1 MADLQ
6 QNDNPLIAKFEGI
19 LKQQEAP
26 QPGGTPPPGEAAP
39 PVDLVKKF
47 EGILSAKPAPAPAAA
62 APVEEAP
69 KPPEKVPGP
78 MGGYLPPAIAP
89 RQPAMSP
96 SPAEA
101 IPDFGGRQEEPAAS
115 PAQVTPPEQPQGV
128 LPGATAPVP
137 GVPVGPETTAER
149 VAKNIPEVT
158 RGFFEPIV
166 GSVETVVQGLENLL
180 SIPERLIKHGDV
192 TSGPQSWWGISDKVK
207 EAGSAFLK
215 GSQLGLPMSGEGDEY
230 VTMPGKIIGGLA
242 GFAPMMM
249 AGGGGGASTFL
260 QKFATNLMTFGL
272 VDSAKTTA
280 QGHDPA
286 AMLEAAKGSIP
297 SAVLFTVAQ
306 SLPFAKV
313 VSNPYLVRQ
322 LEGLATGTA
331 MMGASA
337 IGGDRDP
344 VSLAVQFGVGYGT
357 HMFGTRGQPQQ
368 ELMRRWVDKFK
379 KDYNLSDDEFKE
391 VMDVF
396 QGKVKE
402 DPNAPAPDPAVAEKV
417 QQDLQTIAQKYGV
430 DQTGESAFG
439 KTPEVTTLTPEAK
452 KEAIFGGK
460 LGETIEGQANQA
472 DAVRAL
478 VPQIGDQ
485 ARAERF
491 YDLYQKGDADTAL
504 KEFPEMSSLATEQQ
518 KEVTPAPAG
527 IIDQPMGRGVATE
540 TPAPGAAAPP
550 PGSTSLPGTAA
561 PEPTK
566 AKAPPP
572 EEPPSSAPARAGGG
586 GTVGI
591 SPTPAGEAKP
601 KAAVPEPTGPMAPMG
616 SSGAEAENLARPAE
630 EAGGVIIPGVSIKTS
645 EIPKSTYEKSLSE
658 YLKYKNAKSEREIE
672 IATKTHKAEVDRY
685 LSTGRLTHEQSSE
698 LGHFEAYPDLAE
710 KYGVIKT
717 TAPEEIAPPAVP
729 GALEEAIPA
738 PVEAKGKR
746 SKLPQA
752 IAPRTPEEFTQKFGS
767 NQRAPEGLRT
777 DSERMV
783 SGERVAPETSGVS
796 YHDNF
801 PRDQIQL
808 NPDVWQHKMAETGA
822 GQALAHVKNK
832 SQWDAQAARETSLY
846 RYPDGHVELM
856 DGHSRI
862 TAGDR
867 VGVSGYGVR
876 IYDGN
881 VFTVEEARA
890 TAALTNIRQRTG
902 TVVDSAKAIRDFGL
916 TIEDLSQ
923 NGIDLNSEHTLIA
936 TGLANLS
943 EPIFTAVAKG
953 DFPAPKG
960 AIIGEQLPGN
970 PDAQEAIYRLIQKK
984 HTDKNG
990 NISISDEK
998 LKNDIRFAEFSKVVP
1013 TRQPILGEEFEDF
1026 AKANLVSEN
1035 SDLMTYA
1042 AKKLANEKNLF
1053 KTVSAKAQKLI
1064 EAGNKI
1070 KPKINEK
1077 ISNDAAI
1084 GLAVLDKAAF
1094 VPGSKTNL
1102 LFKEFAA
1109 KLQESGNKTQV
1120 KEEFYARL
1128 PQALES
1134 DRDAAGLGQV
1144 AGAKVRGKVPAPAAP
1159 GELPTGPGGST
1170 TKYSVKE
1177 AAPGLSAQERPTSKL
1192 ETRLTELQ
1200 GEYPDIDR
1208 DKASQVLRS
1217 FPKAENDQV
1226 ANMVADP
1233 EMFHRMVRSGLS
1245 EAEQQK
1251 LGGAATPGRQQ
1262 GLFGGGGGGLFD
1274 IPLPADGKRYSVEEA
1289 RRYGPVFFSQ
1299 MQNHLEIKLPGKG
1312 TGADL
1317 AKLIEGWG
1325 AKGQFKADELKVSG
1339 IIPWLREQK
1348 GTVTKQQI
1356 LDKLKEGEVR
1366 VKVVEKRNFLTE
1378 NESPAGEGPFPGATQ
1393 FQSYL
1398 TDLPESFTNRRE
1410 MLLTLPA
1417 NIPHPDFK
1425 IIRDGEWFLAVN
1437 AEGVG
1442 FAAGH
1447 SEAEARQRAQDY
1459 FERGAIP
1466 GNQPEGL
1473 YRVPSAHAYGDTA
1486 ADVNRFAHVF
1496 LADYVDPKTGKKF
1509 LVVTETQSD
1518 WAREGRSKGYKVEFT
1533 NEEFYRWK
1541 RLSEKIA
1548 TGEFTEAERQEYRE
1562 LNDKNIANAQNGPP
1576 PLPFA
1581 KSWHEVALKQAIR
1594 YAAENGYDGVMVVNG
1609 DMVKQRYDL
1618 SKKIDGLDYQ
1628 KNPDGTYKLSYQK
1641 DGRGNLIGEAIPEKE
1656 LENHIGKDVA
1666 AKIIEGQ
1673 GKPENFAGN
1682 NEKPK
1687 IWNRLSNLDLQVGGE
1702 WANNLYD
1709 KTIPSYL
1716 KKYVK
1721 QWGAEVGKKDV
1732 ETFPEKFIDE
1742 QGFPRTE
1749 KNKAESLAH
1758 FDIPDSMRDS
1768 VLYNGQPMFKATPEG
1783 QIARALTTGQIKS
1796 RLGEN
1801 GTVSEI
1807 ASESTGKYNRGWTIK
1822 FKNDQMAFIFE
1833 SKEGSLFLTGDT
1845 KDLGPDYAAIGRTEL
1860 RPGEKIAGAFRP
1872 IGLGSVIELARGE
1885 GLRTFDHESWHN
1897 IEHWLLNDKERAA
1910 LARDFGDNEEV
1921 RAEAYANW
1929 KPKEAPNTVFQKI
1942 LDFFQRIVKAITGK
1956 VSGEDVF
1963 AAARSGKLFGREP
1976 VERKLP
1982 AAIAPRKLKVEDEAE
1997 TRQSWIERGE
2007 TPSFKQFK
2015 GEMDKDNEALYQRYI
2030 MPGSREIPLY
2040 QGERFTNRAGNQII
2054 DEKGKKRFL
2063 SKQEIYERFYDPK
2076 RPLQQPA
2083 GTEAVGRN
2091 PLLPPEGALEPPPN
2105 LTVSKEVP
2113 GKLGAIRRNWNENM
2127 SIRKVSELSDL
2138 AHTSVVRHLGWA
2150 AREMEKAVTVLGK
2163 YDKLFRNMSQE
2174 DLMAFTDKAEM
2185 GQLGQVSPELQEA
2198 AGAWRRLADGL
2209 HLLIADSKGGEF
2221 AYWRDW
2227 FPRMFKDPAQA
2238 EAVIEQFLKSH
2249 GRSMTGPEGMLK
2261 ARTQLLLSQSVK
2273 PVAEGGLG
2281 LELAHDNYVDMMKA
2295 KVHESLRYLTGTY
2308 IKNDYI
2314 EAGFLQKRKFPG
2326 WVELRDKSLQGY
2338 YAHPDVAR
2346 VLDNFLSKGLRGNAI
2361 FDAIDNPTSALR
2373 ELFVGLSAFHGFF
2386 TTLSDL
2392 SQGVGSN
2399 LSRAIGA
2406 ALTGRF
2412 DAAGHHLVEMGKA
2425 LNTPGNL
2432 LGGGKLMEEY
2442 RKPGTH
2448 PELSARVDL
2457 MERGGIR
2464 INASDFS
2471 KMTQAFEDALR
2482 DSKLSLPR
2490 KMIRGI
2496 SWPIMNYF
2504 VPRIKLNAIDRR
2516 LSMELE
2522 RFREKEGR
2530 APSRDEETRIAQDVS
2545 READNIFGQMVYD
2558 NLGMK
2563 RSMRDI
2569 LRIWIGFPGWNIGSG
2584 SLMLEGAKG
2593 IGHLIGQAGK
2603 AGAEMV
2609 QGRRPGYEPMTR
2621 QARVSMEFY
2630 LGMTMVTAV
2639 AGSLTMKLLTGN
2651 WPTDMKDVF
2660 MPQTGG
2666 TLPNGQP
2673 ERVRMPSYMRDIL
2686 SLNHPIDMVA
2696 HKTNF
2701 PIRMF
2706 SALASNQDY
2715 FGEQIRDPWATGG
2728 EQLKQT
2734 GEYLGKSFLPFGVQ
2748 GMLKAETPQS
2758 KALNVVGITPVPR
2771 QYSNTPAQNIIDEYN
2786 KLTRATTTT
2795 KESAEKKKLKADLM
2809 KMARDEDQA
2818 GFDDLAAESIA
2829 DGKITRQQVQ
2839 EVVKESQIP
2848 AGLTRFTKLP
2858 LEWAMRAFEAGSD
2871 YEKEQWQPYILKKV
2885 MTEKPENLVKLRE
2898 PLVALLK
2905 DMGLNDLADQIGE
2918 LTIPEKGTRVDTTGL
2933 GILKEAPTMGE
2944 PGAIEGALEK
2954 SLSDRL
2960 AKLEGDKGKRSPVNP
2975 VARTKEKKNPYK
2987 VLGF

>member
-1 MADLQ
+1 LS
-6 QNDNPLIAKFEGI
+6 
-19 LKQQEAP
+19 LKSSL
-26 QPGGTPPPGEAAP
+26 
-39 PVDLVKKF
+39 DKY
-47 EGILSAKPAPAPAAA
+47 LSGQYVSPTSAAPAPAVA
-62 APVEEAP
+62 APVGETPTPGAPPAEAP
-69 KPPEKVPGP
+69 APAKVPSA
-78 MGGYLPPAIAP
+78 MGGYLPQAIAP
-89 RQPAMSP
+89 RRPVM
-96 SPAEA
+96 SPAEV
-101 IPDFGGRQEEPAAS
+101 IPDFGGRQEEPAVPSVQA
-115 PAQVTPPEQPQGV
+115 ATPPEQPQGA
-128 LPGATAPVP
+128 LPGAKAPVP

-207 EAGSAFLK
+207 EAGNAFLK
-215 GSQLGLPMSGEGDEY
+215 GSQLGIPTSGEGDEY

-439 KTPEVTTLTPEAK
+439 KTPEVSTLTPEAK

-460 LGETIEGQANQA
+460 LGETIEGQAKQA

-504 KEFPEMSSLATEQQ
+504 KEFPEMATFATEQQ
-518 KEVTPAPAG
+518 KAAAITPAERVAAAPPA
-527 IIDQPMGRGVATE
+527 PMSNAGQASMDRAI
-540 TPAPGAAAPP
+540 PAPGAAEAT
-550 PGSTSLPGTAA
+550 PGSTPLPGTAA

-566 AKAPPP
+566 VKAPPP

-586 GTVGI
+586 TVGL

-601 KAAVPEPTGPMAPMG
+601 KADIPEPTGPMAPMG
-616 SSGAEAENLARPAE
+616 RAGAAAENLGRSAE
-630 EAGGVIIPGVSIKTS
+630 EVPQPSPVEAWKGNTLEWAAPKSATPAKTS
-645 EIPKSTYEKSLSE
+645 AARERNWETFKGSLKTGEIDETIPLTDKAR
-658 YLKYKNAKSEREIE
+658 KYWEDNK
-672 IATKTHKAEVDRY
+672 
-685 LSTGRLTHEQSSE
+685 SE
-698 LGHFEAYPDLAE
+698 LGFVNLRGLKEDDVKSIISAARRGEATVSVNRMGKLAFYKLKPE
-710 KYGVIKT
+710 TAPLTKT
-717 TAPEEIAPPAVP
+717 TPPEEVAPPAAP
-729 GALEEAIPA
+729 GALEEATPA
-738 PVEAKGKR
+738 PVERKGKR
-746 SKLPQA
+746 RKLPQA
-752 IAPRTPEEFTQKFGS
+752 IAPTTPEEYSQKFGS
-767 NQRAPEGLRT
+767 KQGALEGWLT
-777 DSERMV
+777 AGDGMV
-783 SGERVAPETSGVS
+783 PGERAAPETPGIS
-796 YHDNF
+796 YHDSF

-808 NPDVWQHKMAETGA
+808 NPDLWQHKLAETGA
-822 GQALAHVKNK
+822 GQALSHIKNK

-890 TAALTNIRQRTG
+890 TAALTNIRQGTG
-902 TVVDSAKAIRDFGL
+902 TVVDSAKGIRDFGFTL
-916 TIEDLSQ
+916 EDLAQ
-923 NGIDLNSEHTLIA
+923 RGVDLNSEHTRIA

-943 EPIFTAVAKG
+943 DPIFTAVAKG

-970 PDAQEAIYRLIQKK
+970 PDAQEAIYKLIQKK

-1026 AKANLVSEN
+1026 AKDNLVSEN

-1042 AKKLANEKNLF
+1042 AKKLANERSLF

-1109 KLQESGNKTQV
+1109 KLQESGNKNQV

-1128 PQALES
+1128 PQALEA
-1134 DRDAAGLGQV
+1134 DRDAAGLGQSV
-1144 AGAKVRGKVPAPAAP
+1144 GGRVRGKVPAPAAP
-1159 GELPTGPGGST
+1159 GELPTGPGDTT

-1200 GEYPDIDR
+1200 SEYPDIDR

-1233 EMFHRMVRSGLS
+1233 EMFNRVVQGTLSAVEQKKFGGMVKPGLQ
-1245 EAEQQK
+1245 A
-1251 LGGAATPGRQQ
+1251 
-1262 GLFGGGGGGLFD
+1262 GLFEGG
-1274 IPLPADGKRYSVEEA
+1274 E
-1289 RRYGPVFFSQ
+1289 
-1299 MQNHLEIKLPGKG
+1299 
-1312 TGADL
+1312 
-1317 AKLIEGWG
+1317 
-1325 AKGQFKADELKVSG
+1325 
-1339 IIPWLREQK
+1339 
-1348 GTVTKQQI
+1348 
-1356 LDKLKEGEVR
+1356 
-1366 VKVVEKRNFLTE
+1366 
-1378 NESPAGEGPFPGATQ
+1378 
-1393 FQSYL
+1393 
-1398 TDLPESFTNRRE
+1398 
-1410 MLLTLPA
+1410 
-1417 NIPHPDFK
+1417 
-1425 IIRDGEWFLAVN
+1425 
-1437 AEGVG
+1437 
-1442 FAAGH
+1442 
-1447 SEAEARQRAQDY
+1447 
-1459 FERGAIP
+1459 
-1466 GNQPEGL
+1466 
-1473 YRVPSAHAYGDTA
+1473 
-1486 ADVNRFAHVF
+1486 
-1496 LADYVDPKTGKKF
+1496 
-1509 LVVTETQSD
+1509 
-1518 WAREGRSKGYKVEFT
+1518 
-1533 NEEFYRWK
+1533 
-1541 RLSEKIA
+1541 
-1548 TGEFTEAERQEYRE
+1548 
-1562 LNDKNIANAQNGPP
+1562 
-1576 PLPFA
+1576 
-1581 KSWHEVALKQAIR
+1581 
-1594 YAAENGYDGVMVVNG
+1594 
-1609 DMVKQRYDL
+1609 
-1618 SKKIDGLDYQ
+1618 
-1628 KNPDGTYKLSYQK
+1628 
-1641 DGRGNLIGEAIPEKE
+1641 
-1656 LENHIGKDVA
+1656 
-1666 AKIIEGQ
+1666 Q
-1673 GKPENFAGN
+1673 GKPGGG
-1682 NEKPK
+1682 
-1687 IWNRLSNLDLQVGGE
+1687 RLFNVGQE
-1702 WANNLYD
+1702 AAF
-1709 KTIPSYL
+1709 T
-1716 KKYVK
+1716 
-1721 QWGAEVGKKDV
+1721 
-1732 ETFPEKFIDE
+1732 
-1742 QGFPRTE
+1742 QG
-1749 KNKAESLAH
+1749 
-1758 FDIPDSMRDS
+1758 
-1768 VLYNGQPMFKATPEG
+1768 
-1783 QIARALTTGQIKS
+1783 LTTEQIQS

-1801 GTVSEI
+1801 GTVSEM
-1807 ASESTGKYNRGWTIK
+1807 GDPGRNNNRGWIIRL
-1822 FKNDQMAFIFE
+1822 KNEQMVMVFE
-1833 SKEGSLFLTGDT
+1833 SKDGSL
-1845 KDLGPDYAAIGRTEL
+1845 EL
-1860 RPGEKIAGAFRP
+1860 RPGAAGILNPEYEALGISFEPGKSIIAGSHQPVSF
-1872 IGLGSVIELARGE
+1872 GSVIELARGE
-1885 GLRTFDHESWHN
+1885 GPRTFDHETWHM
-1897 IEHWLLNDKERAA
+1897 IEHWLLTDKERAA
-1910 LARDFGDNEEV
+1910 VAKKYGDNEEL
-1921 RAEAYANW
+1921 RAQAYAEWN
-1929 KPKEAPNTVFQKI
+1929 PKAAPDTIFQKI
-1942 LDFFQRIVKAITGK
+1942 LDFFKTIIKSLTGHTTA
-1956 VSGEDVF
+1956 EDVF
-1963 AAARSGKLFGREP
+1963 AAARSGELFGREP

-1982 AAIAPRKLKVEDEAE
+1982 AAIAPRKLKVEDAAE
-1997 TRQSWIERGE
+1997 TRQGWIERGE

-2076 RPLQQPA
+2076 RPLQQPG

-2113 GKLGAIRRNWNENM
+2113 GKLAAIRRNWTENM

-2163 YDKLFRNMSQE
+2163 YDKLFKSMSRE

-2198 AGAWRRLADGL
+2198 AQAWRRLADGL
-2209 HLLIADSKGGEF
+2209 HFLIADSKGGEF

-2238 EAVIEQFLKSH
+2238 EAVIEQFFKSH

-2326 WVELRDKSLQGY
+2326 WVELKDKSLRGY

-2361 FDAIDNPTSALR
+2361 FDAIDKPTSALR

-2399 LSRAIGA
+2399 LPRAIGA
-2406 ALTGRF
+2406 ALTGQF
-2412 DAAGHHLVEMGKA
+2412 GAAGHHLKEMAKA
-2425 LNTPGNL
+2425 MNTPRNL
-2432 LGGGKLMEEY
+2432 LEGGKLIEEY

-2448 PELSARVDL
+2448 PELAARVDL

-2464 INASDFS
+2464 VNASEFA
-2471 KMTQAFEDALR
+2471 KMSQAFEDALR
-2482 DSKLSLPR
+2482 ESKLGLPR
-2490 KMIRGI
+2490 QVIRGI
-2496 SWPIMNYF
+2496 SRPIMNYF
-2504 VPRIKLNAIDRR
+2504 VPRIKINAIDRR

-2522 RFREKEGR
+2522 RFRETEGR
-2530 APSRDEETRIAQDVS
+2530 TPTFDEETKIAQEVA
-2545 READNIFGQMVYD
+2545 RESDNIYGQMVYD

-2563 RSMRDI
+2563 RALRDI

-2584 SLMLEGAKG
+2584 TKFLDSLRGVE
-2593 IGHLIGQAGK
+2593 HLIGQGGR
-2603 AGAEMV
+2603 AGADIMM
-2609 QGRRPGYEPMTR
+2609 GRKPSYEPMTR
-2621 QARVSMEFY
+2621 MQRLGMEFY
-2630 LGMTMVTAV
+2630 LGMTLVNAV
-2639 AGSLTMKLLTGN
+2639 AGALVMKLLTGN

-2706 SALASNQDY
+2706 QTIAANQDY

-2728 EQLKQT
+2728 EQVKQT
-2734 GEYLGKSFLPFGVQ
+2734 LKYFGKSFLPFGAQ
-2748 GMLKAETPQS
+2748 GMLKAQTHQS
-2758 KALNVVGITPVPR
+2758 KALNLVGITPVPR
-2771 QYSNTPAQNIIDEYN
+2771 EYSNTPAQNIIDEYN
-2786 KLTRATTTT
+2786 KLNRATTTT

-2818 GFDDLAAESIA
+2818 GFDDMATDAIAE
-2829 DGKITRQQVQ
+2829 GKITKQQVQ
-2839 EVVKESQIP
+2839 EIVNESHIP

-2858 LEWAMRAFEAGSD
+2858 LEWAVRAFEAGSD

-2885 MTEKPENLVKLRE
+2885 MTEKPENLIKLRE
-2898 PLVALLK
+2898 PVVALLQE
-2905 DMGLNDLADQIGE
+2905 MGLTDLAEQISE
-2918 LTIPEKGTRVDTTGL
+2918 LSIPEKGTKVDTTGL
-2933 GILKEAPTMGE
+2933 GILKEAPTMGGPE
-2944 PGAIEGALEK
+2944 AVETTLEK
-2954 SLSDRL
+2954 SVSDRL
-2960 AKLEGDKGKRSPVNP
+2960 AKLEANTTKRSPVNP
-2975 VARTKEKKNPYK
+2975 TVRTKEKKNPFK
-2987 VLGF
+2987 VFGL

>member
-1 MADLQ
+1 MPD
-6 QNDNPLIAKFEGI
+6 DNLAGEMQEFW
-19 LKQQEAP
+19 KQSGVEAP
-26 QPGGTPPPGEAAP
+26 KVSSPTAAP
-39 PVDLVKKF
+39 ATGLASEMTDFWKENGVQVS
-47 EGILSAKPAPAPAAA
+47 GVAKQVTPTPTPAAPAPAAA
-62 APVEEAP
+62 PPVEEAP
-69 KPPEKVPGP
+69 KPPEKVPSA
-78 MGGYLPPAIAP
+78 MGGYLPQAIAP
-89 RQPAMSP
+89 RRPVM
-96 SPAEA
+96 SPAEV
-101 IPDFGGRQEEPAAS
+101 IPDFGGRQEEPAVPPVQA
-115 PAQVTPPEQPQGV
+115 ATPPEQPQGA
-128 LPGATAPVP
+128 LPGAKAPVP

-504 KEFPEMSSLATEQQ
+504 KEFPEMSSLAT
-518 KEVTPAPAG
+518 AG

-586 GTVGI
+586 TVGL

-616 SSGAEAENLARPAE
+616 SSGAAAENL
-630 EAGGVIIPGVSIKTS
+630 G
-645 EIPKSTYEKSLSE
+645 
-658 YLKYKNAKSEREIE
+658 
-672 IATKTHKAEVDRY
+672 
-685 LSTGRLTHEQSSE
+685 
-698 LGHFEAYPDLAE
+698 
-710 KYGVIKT
+710 KT
-717 TAPEEIAPPAVP
+717 TPPEEIAPPAVP
-729 GALEEAIPA
+729 GVSEEGIPA
-738 PVEAKGKR
+738 PVERKGKR

-752 IAPRTPEEFTQKFGS
+752 IAPTTPEEFTQKFGS
-767 NQRAPEGLRT
+767 NQGAPEGLVT
-777 DSERMV
+777 AGERMV
-783 SGERVAPETSGVS
+783 SGERVAPETPGVS

-822 GQALAHVKNK
+822 GQALSHIKNK

-856 DGHSRI
+856 DGHSRM

-867 VGVSGYGVR
+867 VDVSGYGVR

-881 VFTVEEARA
+881 VFTVEDARA
-890 TAALTNIRQRTG
+890 TAALTNIRQGTG
-902 TVVDSAKAIRDFGL
+902 TVVDSAKGIRDFGFTL
-916 TIEDLSQ
+916 EDLAQ
-923 NGIDLNSEHTLIA
+923 RGVDLNSEHTRIA

-943 EPIFTAVAKG
+943 DPIFTAVAKG

-1109 KLQESGNKTQV
+1109 KLQESGNKNQV

-1128 PQALES
+1128 PQALEA
-1134 DRDAAGLGQV
+1134 DRDAAGLGQSV
-1144 AGAKVRGKVPAPAAP
+1144 GGRVRGKVPAPAAP
-1159 GELPTGPGGST
+1159 GELPTGPGDTT
-1170 TKYSVKE
+1170 TKFSVKE

-1233 EMFHRMVRSGLS
+1233 EMFNRVVQGTLSAVEQKKFGGMVKPGLQ
-1245 EAEQQK
+1245 A
-1251 LGGAATPGRQQ
+1251 
-1262 GLFGGGGGGLFD
+1262 GLFEGGEQGKPGGGRLFKIKED
-1274 IPLPADGKRYSVEEA
+1274 APITPDTPLFHGQSEPFEGVKAGNRTAWWEGRGFYLTNDPDY
-1289 RRYGPVFFSQ
+1289 
-1299 MQNHLEIKLPGKG
+1299 
-1312 TGADL
+1312 
-1317 AKLIEGWG
+1317 AKNYTRGE
-1325 AKGQFKADELKVSG
+1325 AKGDVSEH
-1339 IIPWLREQK
+1339 R
-1348 GTVTKQQI
+1348 
-1356 LDKLKEGEVR
+1356 LKEGATVLDLSVHPKEQKALWD
-1366 VKVVEKRNFLTE
+1366 KVLTYFIKNTDLAQRTDIGEFKDEIKAAGDGRQLREFVAENFMTPEEAYTFFRTGEEGKGIVHGMEEFQKHWNDALKF
-1378 NESPAGEGPFPGATQ
+1378 AGVDATAEPTGKPGAYQ
-1393 FQSYL
+1393 
-1398 TDLPESFTNRRE
+1398 
-1410 MLLTLPA
+1410 
-1417 NIPHPDFK
+1417 
-1425 IIRDGEWFLAVN
+1425 
-1437 AEGVG
+1437 
-1442 FAAGH
+1442 
-1447 SEAEARQRAQDY
+1447 
-1459 FERGAIP
+1459 
-1466 GNQPEGL
+1466 
-1473 YRVPSAHAYGDTA
+1473 
-1486 ADVNRFAHVF
+1486 
-1496 LADYVDPKTGKKF
+1496 
-1509 LVVTETQSD
+1509 
-1518 WAREGRSKGYKVEFT
+1518 
-1533 NEEFYRWK
+1533 
-1541 RLSEKIA
+1541 
-1548 TGEFTEAERQEYRE
+1548 
-1562 LNDKNIANAQNGPP
+1562 
-1576 PLPFA
+1576 
-1581 KSWHEVALKQAIR
+1581 
-1594 YAAENGYDGVMVVNG
+1594 MVVNNF
-1609 DMVKQRYDL
+1609 DMLGTKGESHPQQPSLFKAEEGSPAVTEARDALAK
-1618 SKKIDGLDYQ
+1618 SK
-1628 KNPDGTYKLSYQK
+1628 NVS
-1641 DGRGNLIGEAIPEKE
+1641 
-1656 LENHIGKDVA
+1656 
-1666 AKIIEGQ
+1666 
-1673 GKPENFAGN
+1673 PENLKYIGDQEGFEEIPGLHLFNIMDPEHPEHGSTVAWPMSQGDA
-1682 NEKPK
+1682 
-1687 IWNRLSNLDLQVGGE
+1687 LF
-1702 WANNLYD
+1702 
-1709 KTIPSYL
+1709 KTS
-1716 KKYVK
+1716 KGVAFT
-1721 QWGAEVGKKDV
+1721 Q
-1732 ETFPEKFIDE
+1732 
-1742 QGFPRTE
+1742 
-1749 KNKAESLAH
+1749 
-1758 FDIPDSMRDS
+1758 
-1768 VLYNGQPMFKATPEG
+1768 
-1783 QIARALTTGQIKS
+1783 ALTTEQIKS
-1796 RLGEN
+1796 RLGES

-1929 KPKEAPNTVFQKI
+1929 KPKEAPNTIFQKI

-1963 AAARSGKLFGREP
+1963 AAARSGELFKREP
-1976 VERKLP
+1976 VERRLP
-1982 AAIAPRKLKVEDEAE
+1982 AAIAPRKLKVEDNAE
-1997 TRQSWIERGE
+1997 TGAEKADPIRLDANGLIRTSLLQPWRHGGDILKGIQRAIVPGAVSKEHREAAYVLRSHLGAMNQEGFDTATKVKTDRRMFDKMGINNPNLDLTTSPEWKMASDISMGRPVETQFQGTARKIIAENAARMRRMQAAEVPLDTFRENYFGMAYTPESRRAFNQAVSEAVEAGRGMEAIEGNVGGQTMNLNEWSDTDKAWVKTRVKELMAGGQGSDE
-2007 TPSFKQFK
+2007 SAAGYLVKRPMQGRESFKQPKVFDDALTGMEFGLVPLSANPVDMFLLK
-2015 GEMDKDNEALYQRYI
+2015 ALEMDRSIYFHGAIKDFKAKGDVVANPIAKR
-2030 MPGSREIPLY
+2030 IPEGWVKLEGPY
-2040 QGERFTNRAGNQII
+2040 GTIQGP
-2054 DEKGKKRFL
+2054 
-2063 SKQEIYERFYDPK
+2063 YDPATGA
-2076 RPLQQPA
+2076 RPVYGQWIA
-2083 GTEAVGRN
+2083 KEAVGELINNSMAQSLYNN
-2091 PLLPPEGALEPPPN
+2091 PYFGKAFKGFMATGNLMNQFQLMSGFHVGFTALETQISAGAEVIKDVLGVARGERAFGDLGRTLKKYPTAMARFAMEGNRTLAEYANPSIDVPTNVSVANLPN
-2105 LTVSKEVP
+2105 TPEYRAALVAK
-2113 GKLGAIRRNWNENM
+2113 
-2127 SIRKVSELSDL
+2127 
-2138 AHTSVVRHLGWA
+2138 A
-2150 AREMEKAVTVLGK
+2150 AREVGGGFTMEHQFRTHWQDKMIKEWYGGQKIKAALRSPVVLSEMAMKPIMDFLVPRQKAGV
-2163 YDKLFRNMSQE
+2163 FG
-2174 DLMAFTDKAEM
+2174 DLVGRILEQNPSKTLEQLRPELNDAWNRVDSR
-2185 GQLGQVSPELQEA
+2185 LGQVRYDRIFMRDGAKNALQA
-2198 AGAWRRLADGL
+2198 IFRA
-2209 HLLIADSKGGEF
+2209 
-2221 AYWRDW
+2221 
-2227 FPRMFKDPAQA
+2227 
-2238 EAVIEQFLKSH
+2238 
-2249 GRSMTGPEGMLK
+2249 
-2261 ARTQLLLSQSVK
+2261 
-2273 PVAEGGLG
+2273 
-2281 LELAHDNYVDMMKA
+2281 
-2295 KVHESLRYLTGTY
+2295 
-2308 IKNDYI
+2308 
-2314 EAGFLQKRKFPG
+2314 PG
-2326 WVELRDKSLQGY
+2326 W
-2338 YAHPDVAR
+2338 
-2346 VLDNFLSKGLRGNAI
+2346 
-2361 FDAIDNPTSALR
+2361 
-2373 ELFVGLSAFHGFF
+2373 
-2386 TTLSDL
+2386 
-2392 SQGVGSN
+2392 
-2399 LSRAIGA
+2399 
-2406 ALTGRF
+2406 
-2412 DAAGHHLVEMGKA
+2412 
-2425 LNTPGNL
+2425 
-2432 LGGGKLMEEY
+2432 
-2442 RKPGTH
+2442 
-2448 PELSARVDL
+2448 
-2457 MERGGIR
+2457 
-2464 INASDFS
+2464 
-2471 KMTQAFEDALR
+2471 
-2482 DSKLSLPR
+2482 
-2490 KMIRGI
+2490 
-2496 SWPIMNYF
+2496 
-2504 VPRIKLNAIDRR
+2504 
-2516 LSMELE
+2516 
-2522 RFREKEGR
+2522 
-2530 APSRDEETRIAQDVS
+2530 
-2545 READNIFGQMVYD
+2545 
-2558 NLGMK
+2558 
-2563 RSMRDI
+2563 
-2569 LRIWIGFPGWNIGSG
+2569 
-2584 SLMLEGAKG
+2584 
-2593 IGHLIGQAGK
+2593 
-2603 AGAEMV
+2603 
-2609 QGRRPGYEPMTR
+2609 
-2621 QARVSMEFY
+2621 
-2630 LGMTMVTAV
+2630 
-2639 AGSLTMKLLTGN
+2639 
-2651 WPTDMKDVF
+2651 
-2660 MPQTGG
+2660 TGG
-2666 TLPNGQP
+2666 TLAEVGGAQVDAVRFIKEWASTGKAPKGIPDRVAYTISLLGTMAIANGLMTYLFTGEKPDGMDWWAFRTGELDSKGRQ
-2673 ERVRMPSYMRDIL
+2673 VRFLMPSYVKDL
-2686 SLNHPIDMVA
+2686 FAWYEAPGHTAVAKTHPLWSMIGE
-2696 HKTNF
+2696 
-2701 PIRMF
+2701 
-2706 SALASNQDY
+2706 LARNKDY
-2715 FGEQIRDPWATGG
+2715 YNTLIRDPESSQA
-2728 EQLKQT
+2728 QQMVDM
-2734 GEYLGKSFLPFGVQ
+2734 GKYALRQYIPFGVRGIQ
-2748 GMLKAETPQS
+2748 QVMEYAKFSEEPGRFIAPQI
-2758 KALNVVGITPVPR
+2758 GIMPAPR
-2771 QYSNTPAQNIIDEYN
+2771 AYTSSPAQKVIDEYN
-2786 KLTRATTTT
+2786 LMTRSAYST
-2795 KESAEKKKLKADLM
+2795 KDTAEKKKLKADLM

-2848 AGLTRFTKLP
+2848 DGLTRFTKLP

-2898 PLVALLK
+2898 PLAALLQG
-2905 DMGLNDLADQIGE
+2905 MGLTDLAEQIGE
-2918 LTIPEKGTRVDTTGL
+2918 LSIPEKGTRVDTTGL
-2933 GILKEAPTMGE
+2933 GILKEAHTMGE